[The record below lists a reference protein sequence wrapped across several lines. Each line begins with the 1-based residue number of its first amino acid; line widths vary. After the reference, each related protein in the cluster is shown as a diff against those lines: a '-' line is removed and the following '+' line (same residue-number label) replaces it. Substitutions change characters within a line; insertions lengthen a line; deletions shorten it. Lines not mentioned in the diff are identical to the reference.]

1 MADLSQLLNAP
12 APFEAGGVVIP
23 MRRVSVADWQAML
36 EAFAGFARAIA
47 AVKPEGYRITEADV
61 EQEMPAALLDA
72 WTLMDRADV
81 RGLVQAMASEP
92 AEGEDPPAV
101 EARRAQAGWVG
112 EAARAAR
119 GGVLEFVRY
128 FAEATE
134 EQLDT
139 LDVDGWHAL
148 WGRIWAAN
156 RVPFVRRL
164 QQLLMAGEMEPMA
177 LRASL
182 QPTSTPAASIPET
195 EGSASSTPSPSPT
208 DTPPANSRPARRRR
222 S

>member
-1 MADLSQLLNAP
+1 LTVIDDIVPGHTGKGADFRLAEMKHGAYPGIYHMIEIEPEDWAILP
-12 APFEAGGVVIP
+12 DVPHG
-23 MRRVSVADWQAML
+23 RDSVN
-36 EAFAGFARAIA
+36 I
-47 AVKPEGYRITEADV
+47 
-61 EQEMPAALLDA
+61 DA
-72 WTLMDRADV
+72 
-81 RGLVQAMASEP
+81 
-92 AEGEDPPAV
+92 
-101 EARRAQAGWVG
+101 
-112 EAARAAR
+112 
-119 GGVLEFVRY
+119 
-128 FAEATE
+128 ATE